1 VTLRF
6 SDHVLESLRV
16 TAQGSGAVLL
26 TGPAARLRINGDSL
40 GMFQALSPCAVEG
53 QLHFSPGWMSLHA
66 GSQLYLDP
74 YGGCGIYP
82 LTAGRAARPLGA
94 DRRFRYEL
102 NAGDVL
108 WFAVFPP
115 RPFDWEA
122 SLQQRVVWHWS
133 RQNGYP
139 SNEELR
145 AWREWGNVYLL
156 QSEVMLWQDW
166 NLAYQPRDA
175 AELGRVLQTA
185 HGLDGRVLVYTSPGF
200 FLQGTPLAAHA
211 LNSFDNFRGWPPT
224 VTDGANVGRF
234 VEEIDRLNRET
245 GVDGLYFD
253 GLYVK
258 SVAASYQVM
267 REARRIV
274 GDDGLLMVHCTSN
287 APGGDV
293 FLPTTDTYANFLLRG
308 EGSAVRYAD
317 PDYLRY
323 FVSGYHVSNAFGIL
337 CNNNDHPTTPELVDR
352 LLDANARLS
361 FVVAHDTPERVQ
373 ALRDLYFPQLTPAL
387 RPRVETAAEQSAR
400 AAAERFQE
408 RMAAGRERT
417 PCRSLDPWPQV
428 CVETFD
434 GDLDPQVWRTY
445 TTPIEGTTLTTQ
457 NGALLIRAREHTVA
471 YLEMA
476 NQRSVFRVQCRLKI
490 SEHSGLSWG
499 PAITLMWPGYFFR
512 VTARADGSFGIDRPG
527 VQDMVGECRADQW
540 YSLRLTLRS
549 SDLICEVGSD
559 GPPDGG
565 TPNPTTMG
573 LRTTGPR
580 DPESGV
586 VSGQWSGGL
595 SGPPDGGT
603 TDALWTEPWR
613 GTAWQGPPSHIIIGK
628 LSLWGDH
635 TNYEDPGEW
644 GETWMDD
651 VEIYAPAS

>member
-1 VTLRF
+1 
-6 SDHVLESLRV
+6 
-16 TAQGSGAVLL
+16 
-26 TGPAARLRINGDSL
+26 
-40 GMFQALSPCAVEG
+40 
-53 QLHFSPGWMSLHA
+53 
-66 GSQLYLDP
+66 
-74 YGGCGIYP
+74 
-82 LTAGRAARPLGA
+82 
-94 DRRFRYEL
+94 
-102 NAGDVL
+102 
-108 WFAVFPP
+108 
-115 RPFDWEA
+115 
-122 SLQQRVVWHWS
+122 
-133 RQNGYP
+133 
-139 SNEELR
+139 
-145 AWREWGNVYLL
+145 
-156 QSEVMLWQDW
+156 
-166 NLAYQPRDA
+166 
-175 AELGRVLQTA
+175 LQTA

-387 RPRVETAAEQSAR
+387 RPRVEAAAEQAAR
-400 AAAERFQE
+400 FGAERFQE
-408 RMAAGRERT
+408 RMAARQGRERT
-417 PCRSLDPWPQV
+417 PCRSPDPWPQV
-428 CVETFD
+428 FVETFD
-434 GDLDPQVWRTY
+434 GGLDPQVWRTY
-445 TTPIEGTTLTTQ
+445 TTPIEGTTLATQ
-457 NGALLIRAREHTVA
+457 NGALVLRAREHTVA

-549 SDLICEVGSD
+549 SDLICEVG
-559 GPPDGG
+559 
-565 TPNPTTMG
+565 
-573 LRTTGPR
+573 
-580 DPESGV
+580 
-586 VSGQWSGGL
+586 
-595 SGPPDGGT
+595 PPDGGT
-603 TDALWTEPWR
+603 TNGGTTNALWTEPWR
-613 GTAWQGPPSHIIIGK
+613 GTGWQGPPSRIIIGK

-635 TNYEDPGEW
+635 ANHEDPGEW

-651 VEIYAPAS
+651 VEIYAPAL